1 MKLKNLFLAA
11 MALFAFTACT
21 DTPDA
26 PYDFP
31 TEGGNGGTTEEGV
44 YINETFTSDFGVFTP
59 VETVGDTPWIIDYK
73 TAKATS
79 YIDGTNKEAT
89 SWLISSPVDFTN
101 ETEAYVAF
109 EYIIRYSESGKV
121 AANHQL
127 LISDN
132 YTGDPAAA
140 TWKDIP
146 YGAVEGADWA
156 TFYKANVAV
165 PAEFLGK
172 SGIVFA
178 LRYTA
183 TTKASTWEVK
193 NFKVAHGTAAEPEEP
208 EEAQEYTVAEALAA
222 FTGVATPAIVKGYI
236 VGSIDDKSID
246 DANFSGNAVLK
257 TNLLIADNADETDI
271 AKCLAVQLPS
281 GDVRNA
287 LNLVDNPGNYKKLV
301 TLTGSLEKYFGVP
314 GLKTVSK
321 YEIEGVTPEE
331 PETPEGAYINET
343 FATDFGAFTTQETVG
358 NYPWIID
365 YSTAKATSYIDT
377 DGDGKADTNKEAT
390 SWLVSPTIDL
400 TNETE
405 AYIAFEYII
414 RYAESGKVADN
425 HQLLI
430 CNDFSGD
437 VATASWV
444 NIPYGAVEGV
454 DWNTFYKANVAV
466 PADFLGKSTVTLALR
481 YTATTKA
488 GTWEVK
494 NFVVAHGAA
503 TGETPEEPE
512 TPDTPDTPEGIS
524 TIADVISSG
533 EGTTAA
539 VQGTIVATYARGFI
553 VKDNTASILVYLNED
568 KGFVEGDVVTV
579 SGTISMYGGLPQFPK
594 ESTVEKTGTATVEHP
609 TATTWTGADLDAYL
623 NNPAIKY
630 VEYTGTLTISGNYYN
645 VEVEGASTAVGSIQ
659 YPKDGVVNAASG
671 SVVKVT
677 GYAIGVSGTKYV
689 STMAV
694 KIETVDGGETPE
706 EPEEP
711 ETPDT
716 PTGDNILANGG
727 FEEWNGSVPTAW
739 GKDDSNASA
748 HSATIAQSTEAYEG
762 NYSVIVNGDAKS
774 NKRLASKSY
783 TLPAG
788 TYTYSIYT
796 KTNGSEAGHCRIGYV
811 PIADGKAGT
820 YVYEEAPASAVSA
833 DWTVKTLEFTL
844 TEETTIAFVVMNN
857 KTGNGASFL
866 VDNATLTVVE

>member
-1 MKLKNLFLAA
+1 MKLKNLFLAS

-21 DTPDA
+21 DTPDS

-31 TEGGNGGTTEEGV
+31 TGGGNGGTTEEGV
-44 YINETFTSDFGVFTP
+44 YISETFTSDFGVFTP

-127 LISDN
+127 LISAD

-146 YGAVEGADWA
+146 YGAVEGADWV

-193 NFKVAHGTAAEPEEP
+193 NFKVAHGPEEP

-365 YSTAKATSYIDT
+365 YSCAKVTGYESAS
-377 DGDGKADTNKEAT
+377 KVNNAAE
-390 SWLVSPTIDL
+390 SWLVSPAVDFTS
-400 TNETE
+400 ETE
-405 AYIAFEYII
+405 AYIAFDYVI
-414 RYAESGKVADN
+414 RYTESGKVAEHN
-425 HQLLI
+425 QLLI
-430 CNDFSGD
+430 SDNFTGD
-437 VATASWV
+437 VATATWTV
-444 NIPYGAVEGV
+444 INYNPQENTV
-454 DWNTFYKANVAV
+454 DWTFSNSGKIAVPAEFIGKANVTIA
-466 PADFLGKSTVTLALR
+466 FKYTSTE
-481 YTATTKA
+481 TKA

-494 NFVVAHGAA
+494 NVVVASGKGE
-503 TGETPEEPE
+503 TPETPEEPE
-512 TPDTPDTPEGIS
+512 NPDTPDTP
-524 TIADVISSG
+524 
-533 EGTTAA
+533 
-539 VQGTIVATYARGFI
+539 
-553 VKDNTASILVYLNED
+553 
-568 KGFVEGDVVTV
+568 VVP
-579 SGTISMYGGLPQFPK
+579 S
-594 ESTVEKTGTATVEHP
+594 
-609 TATTWTGADLDAYL
+609 
-623 NNPAIKY
+623 
-630 VEYTGTLTISGNYYN
+630 
-645 VEVEGASTAVGSIQ
+645 
-659 YPKDGVVNAASG
+659 
-671 SVVKVT
+671 
-677 GYAIGVSGTKYV
+677 
-689 STMAV
+689 
-694 KIETVDGGETPE
+694 
-706 EPEEP
+706 
-711 ETPDT
+711 
-716 PTGDNILANGG
+716 GDNLLANGG
-727 FEEWNGSVPTAW
+727 FEEWNGDAPAAW
-739 GKDDSNASA
+739 GTGNIGHNATISQSTTA
-748 HSATIAQSTEAYEG
+748 YAGSYAVSVSGSATA
-762 NYSVIVNGDAKS
+762 
-774 NKRLASKSY
+774 NKRLGSQKY
-783 TLPAG
+783 TLAAG
-788 TYTYSIYT
+788 TYTLGAYIKHEGTTAAAFKLGYGIIKDGAISNADYKYQATETYT
-796 KTNGSEAGHCRIGYV
+796 T
-811 PIADGKAGT
+811 
-820 YVYEEAPASAVSA
+820 A
-833 DWTVKTLEFTL
+833 DWTLYTYEFTL
-844 TEETTIAFVVMNN
+844 TEETEVAILVMNN
-857 KTGNGASFL
+857 KKGNGASFL
-866 VDNATLTVVE
+866 VDDVILTTADGGATGGGNEEGGNEEPETPADSYAFTAVTSITSGAEYLIVAGTNQATALDASKSYGYLPVTSVNPSNGVINTTADNVFVIEAVAGGYSIKDAQGRYLYMKGDYNSVNLDTTLPSEGGVWTIEFNADGTAKITNTYNGKFMQFDSQYNSYGIYPDARGEMPTLYKRN

>member
-11 MALFAFTACT
+11 MTLFAFAACT
-21 DTPDA
+21 DTPDS

-31 TEGGNGGTTEEGV
+31 TTGGNGGTTEEGV
-44 YINETFTSDFGVFTP
+44 YINETFASGFGVFSTA
-59 VETVGDTPWIIDYK
+59 ETVGTYPWIIDYS

-79 YIDGTNKEAT
+79 YDGANNNAAT
-89 SWLISSPVDFTN
+89 SWLISSPVDFTE

-121 AANHQL
+121 AKNHQL
-127 LISDN
+127 LISADFA
-132 YTGDPAAA
+132 GDPAAA
-140 TWKDIP
+140 TWTDLP

-172 SGIVFA
+172 SGVVFA

-222 FTGVATPAIVKGYI
+222 FTGVAKPAVVKGYI
-236 VGSIDDKSID
+236 VGYVSGKVFADGAKFDNNPDPNPDLNTDKNI
-246 DANFSGNAVLK
+246 
-257 TNLLIADNADETDI
+257 LIADNADETDYNN
-271 AKCLAVQLPS
+271 CMPVQLPS
-281 GDVRNA
+281 GAVRNA
-287 LNLVDNPGNYKKLV
+287 LNLLNNPGNYKKQV

-331 PETPEGAYINET
+331 PETPEGAYISET
-343 FATDFGAFTTQETVG
+343 FATSFGAFTTQETVG

-365 YSTAKATSYIDT
+365 YSTAKATSYVDGT
-377 DGDGKADTNKEAT
+377 DNAAT

-405 AYIAFEYII
+405 AYVAFEYII

-466 PADFLGKSTVTLALR
+466 PAEFLGKGAVTFALR

-512 TPDTPDTPEGIS
+512 TPDTPVVP
-524 TIADVISSG
+524 SG
-533 EGTTAA
+533 ENMLTNGS
-539 VQGTIVATYARGFI
+539 F
-553 VKDNTASILVYLNED
+553 ED
-568 KGFVEGDVVTV
+568 WSGDVPVGIGGG
-579 SGTISMYGGLPQFPK
+579 SWHNAKIS
-594 ESTVEKTGTATVEHP
+594 
-609 TATTWTGADLDAYL
+609 
-623 NNPAIKY
+623 
-630 VEYTGTLTISGNYYN
+630 
-645 VEVEGASTAVGSIQ
+645 
-659 YPKDGVVNAASG
+659 
-671 SVVKVT
+671 
-677 GYAIGVSGTKYV
+677 
-689 STMAV
+689 
-694 KIETVDGGETPE
+694 
-706 EPEEP
+706 
-711 ETPDT
+711 
-716 PTGDNILANGG
+716 
-727 FEEWNGSVPTAW
+727 
-739 GKDDSNASA
+739 
-748 HSATIAQSTEAYEG
+748 QSTDARTG
-762 NYSVIVNGDAKS
+762 NYSVIVNGDAKY
-774 NKRLASKSY
+774 NKRLATKTY
-783 TLPAG
+783 VLAAG
-788 TYTYSIYT
+788 TYTFSVYV
-796 KTNGSEAGHCRIGYV
+796 KANGNDAGQCRIGYV
-811 PIADGKAGT
+811 PVTDGVAGQ
-820 YVYEEAPASAVSA
+820 YKYETAAASAVTEEWA
-833 DWTVKTLEFTL
+833 PRVYEFTL
-844 TEETTIAFVVMNN
+844 TEQTEVAFVVMNH
-857 KTGNGASFL
+857 KDGNGASFL
-866 VDNATLTVVE
+866 VDDASLTTADGSISGGGNEEGGDEEETPAETSSIADVLAAGVGNAKIEGTVIATYTRGFLVNDGTGSILVYLGDDKGYTKGDVVTVEGTTSMYAGLLQFGNTATVTKTGTAEVNEGSATVWTGADMDAYLNSPSIKYVEYTGTLKIDGYYYNVTVEGANKAKGSISYPADGFVDASLDGQKITVKGYVIGVSKSEFVNTMATSVTAAN